1 MDQINDVLNT
11 IARIRATLGALQ
23 VSGEEAI
30 TAFAITF
37 SDLNRMQ
44 KMIEKIA
51 QETNKEVS
59 KS

>member
-1 MDQINDVLNT
+1 MDQINDVLDT

-23 VSGEEAI
+23 VSGEEVI

-59 KS
+59 KD